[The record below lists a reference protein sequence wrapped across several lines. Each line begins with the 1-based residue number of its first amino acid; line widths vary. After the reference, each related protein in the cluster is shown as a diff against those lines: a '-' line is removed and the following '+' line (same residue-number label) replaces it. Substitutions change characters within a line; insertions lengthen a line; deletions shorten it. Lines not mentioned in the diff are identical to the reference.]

1 MSKIKSKHNNLLNYF
16 LYDHK
21 YLSKKYLRKSKKFLK
36 ELTTERINE
45 KMKKGT
51 VINYKGTEI
60 KIPFDI
66 AVNLNDLHKV
76 HTVTNEY
83 SGRSTILP
91 NFAVAVYQTIK
102 GAEVFYNAGDYKLAS
117 TMNKGREWFQKY
129 FTQEYYVLLD

>member
-21 YLSKKYLRKSKKFLK
+21 YLSKEYLRKSKKFLK
-36 ELTTERINE
+36 ELTTGSKNE

-66 AVNLNDLHKV
+66 AVPAALNGV
-76 HTVTNEY
+76 MAV
-83 SGRSTILP
+83 P
-91 NFAVAVYQTIK
+91 NACCPAPTEPIP
-102 GAEVFYNAGDYKLAS
+102 
-117 TMNKGREWFQKY
+117 
-129 FTQEYYVLLD
+129 